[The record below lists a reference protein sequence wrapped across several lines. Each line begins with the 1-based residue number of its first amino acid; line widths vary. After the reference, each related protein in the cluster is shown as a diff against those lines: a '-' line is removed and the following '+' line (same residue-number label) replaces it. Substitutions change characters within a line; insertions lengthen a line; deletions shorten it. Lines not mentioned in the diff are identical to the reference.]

1 MSALQKYA
9 EMDVQFTDTRE
20 YKLLRDIQ
28 AAQEEALPTASSS
41 PLHLRRSHAQR
52 QPYSGARFFA
62 RAGGGK
68 GRDGQEDRMDAR
80 LVDSSCG
87 LIREMWRRSPTLL
100 KGSTTSRSSTRGRRQ
115 CCSER
120 ASPIARAIWE
130 LSGHFGVGTALALST
145 YCGERTKH
153 RLVCTYWAILLRF
166 SPLRLLAHPSA
177 RRSPQAP
184 IRCGRVSRD
193 TPR

>member
-1 MSALQKYA
+1 MVEVWRGGYAANWCALVSELCGAQDEVGTSSALQKYA

-41 PLHLRRSHAQR
+41 PLHMRRSRAQR
-52 QPYSGARFFA
+52 RPYSGARLFA

-68 GRDGQEDRMDAR
+68 GSDGQEDRMDAR

-87 LIREMWRRSPTLL
+87 VIREMWRRSPTLL
-100 KGSTTSRSSTRGRRQ
+100 KSSTTSRSSTRGRRQ

-130 LSGHFGVGTALALST
+130 LSGHFGVGTACT
-145 YCGERTKH
+145 GVRCQQQYCG
-153 RLVCTYWAILLRF
+153 
-166 SPLRLLAHPSA
+166 
-177 RRSPQAP
+177 
-184 IRCGRVSRD
+184 
-193 TPR
+193 